1 MLEVLFIALCFAP
14 IAVWGFRK
22 LKQPAAPEVLTLMK
36 SGGVYYV
43 PGDRPPHAAR
53 HAFVARIVAVGVL
66 LALILIG
73 VMNHALAGDRPM
85 PIPQQGSAGCAPGYA
100 LSPTSRMCAPTPG
113 TRSRA
118 FPAPDSTACPGGW
131 SFSPTS
137 RTCVEI
143 GRR

>member
-1 MLEVLFIALCFAP
+1 MMRVAIIL
-14 IAVWGFRK
+14 
-22 LKQPAAPEVLTLMK
+22 LTLT
-36 SGGVYYV
+36 S
-43 PGDRPPHAAR
+43 AA
-53 HAFVARIVAVGVL
+53 H
-66 LALILIG
+66 
-73 VMNHALAGDRPM
+73 AGDRPM
-85 PIPQQGSAGCAPGYA
+85 PVPQQGSSGCAPGYS

-118 FPAPDSTACPGGW
+118 FPAQDSTGCPAGW